1 MHGELVQIFVGQGGA
16 QIADACWE
24 LFTQEHFITP
34 SGEPSACLCGQ
45 EQGDCDGSAFFS
57 LTQRGFF
64 VPRTLIVDTEPSVLD
79 EIRMGVYR
87 NLFQPSSLISGC
99 EDSAS
104 NFARGYYGAPCSLID
119 ASYNS
124 IRRLAEACDLL
135 HGIIFYRTYGGG
147 TGSGLGCRLLQHAAD
162 EFCKISRM
170 DFGVIPGVTLSSG
183 PVEPYNAVL
192 ATQVPVEHVNLVSL
206 VDNMALQRICS
217 CLLKIYKPSFTSL
230 NRILAQCMSGLTS
243 TFRFPGPT
251 TITMM
256 DLYTN
261 LVPYPDAHF
270 AMIGF
275 APLFDLE
282 TACKGQ
288 VDTTQLTESV
298 FAPENQLVH
307 QHGEEV
313 NMYLTCCLFYRGNAS
328 VRDVNTCI
336 DEMRSSN
343 RLPFVDWCPTGF
355 KVGISYQPMTTIEAS
370 RIGPSDTSVMALHN
384 STLFRTPLHELT
396 QAVETLLKR
405 NAFLHW
411 YKAEGIERDEI
422 ENALGGLKKLEAD
435 YNSFINTS
443 LERKFSN
450 ERMGKSCPLVQSKVN
465 GEEGMNCEQETKSP
479 CCEKSDTP
487 SSMKRQRINPFC
499 RKEFDRNYQP
509 PQESLR
515 SPSYSEKGQRPF
527 SRCRTDCKDRGSS
540 RKSPLITN
548 ITPRS
553 GTPKSRNS
561 GCPAKDYTKVMDREA
576 SPEALEPT
584 ICSQKTCTRSSQT
597 MRCPKEC
604 DGRCK
609 TERETPSQENS
620 TDYESEQ
627 ERSSRCR
634 RRRREWEYNF
644 RKYLRDKPSHDE
656 DANSGPFD
664 TDLHCQRR
672 MAPGCRAT
680 KQSEAIEEDRT
691 RNPSAKRPACG
702 SFTPSP
708 PQYLQK
714 CSISYQNGR
723 ECYESSLRE
732 ALEII
737 DKAYEASRCK
747 SEMSDE
753 EPESVIEA
761 NYDSC
766 NTDSASQSDIC
777 RNNYENETAPRV
789 PKQRFCRSPG
799 YSYRNDKGRHNVE
812 VNTDETKRQN
822 YLRHFSPT
830 PLPEDTSS
838 TSMNLSVPSS
848 SSSSLSKLRKFLAVH
863 SPECLRKAKC
873 SHSSSMSTTANLA
886 TSALLN
892 EEIVRELERSVKS
905 ELSSVLDALGHVVIP
920 PSCTPATGT
929 NQHHHR
935 HHHYHRHNRFKHTR
949 S

>member
-1 MHGELVQIFVGQGGA
+1 MQGELVQIFVGQGGA

-45 EQGDCDGSAFFS
+45 EQGDCDGSAFFN
-57 LTQRGFF
+57 LTQRGFY

-79 EIRMGVYR
+79 EIRTGVYR

-104 NFARGYYGAPCSLID
+104 NFARGYYSTPCSIVD

-124 IRRLAEACDLL
+124 IRHLAEACDLL

-147 TGSGLGCRLLQHAAD
+147 TGSGLGCRLLQHTAD

-206 VDNMALQRICS
+206 VDNMALQRICF
-217 CLLKIYKPSFTSL
+217 CLLKIIKPSFTSL
-230 NRILAQCMSGLTS
+230 NRIIAQCMSGLTS

-288 VDTTQLTESV
+288 VDTTQLTELV
-298 FAPENQLVH
+298 FAPANQLVH
-307 QHGEEV
+307 QHEEEL
-313 NMYLTCCLFYRGNAS
+313 NMYLTCCLFYRGNAC
-328 VRDVNTCI
+328 VREVNACI

-355 KVGISYQPMTTIEAS
+355 KVGISYQPMTIIEAS

-396 QAVETLLKR
+396 KAVETLLQR

-411 YKAEGIERDEI
+411 YMAEGLEREEI
-422 ENALGGLKKLEAD
+422 ENSLGGLKKLEAD
-435 YNSFINTS
+435 YNSFINAS
-443 LERKFSN
+443 LEQKFSA
-450 ERMGKSCPLVQSKVN
+450 ERVARRCPSVQGKGK
-465 GEEGMNCEQETKSP
+465 EEQGKPCEQEAKSP
-479 CCEKSDTP
+479 CCEKSDSP
-487 SSMKRQRINPFC
+487 STVKRHRVNPFC
-499 RKEFDRNYQP
+499 RKEFDKNYQP
-509 PQESLR
+509 PQEPSQG
-515 SPSYSEKGQRPF
+515 SPPFSEKGQRPF
-527 SRCRTDCKDRGSS
+527 SRCRMDCKERDGSS

-553 GTPKSRNS
+553 GSPKSRNS
-561 GCPAKDYTKVMDREA
+561 GCPAKDYTKVTEREA
-576 SPEALEPT
+576 SPKSCEPT
-584 ICSQKTCTRSSQT
+584 TSSQKTCSRSSQT
-597 MRCPKEC
+597 MRGPNEC

-609 TERETPSQENS
+609 SGRQTPSQENS

-627 ERSSRCR
+627 DRSSRCR
-634 RRRREWEYNF
+634 RRRREWEYTF
-644 RKYLRDKPSHDE
+644 RKYLRDEPDVDVE
-656 DANSGPFD
+656 ALNSPFNNGVLCPRK
-664 TDLHCQRR
+664 TS
-672 MAPGCRAT
+672 PGCWN
-680 KQSEAIEEDRT
+680 KQQRENLMEGRPRSPSSKRFTHGDR
-691 RNPSAKRPACG
+691 S
-702 SFTPSP
+702 PSP
-708 PQYLQK
+708 PRYSRK
-714 CSISYQNGR
+714 CDISYQSGHER
-723 ECYESSLRE
+723 YGSSLRE
-732 ALEII
+732 ALEFI
-737 DKAYEASRCK
+737 DKAYEATRCR

-753 EPESVIEA
+753 EPEISIEA
-761 NYDSC
+761 GFDSC
-766 NTDSASQSDIC
+766 ETDSASQSRLRGRPSPDYSC
-777 RNNYENETAPRV
+777 RNNR
-789 PKQRFCRSPG
+789 
-799 YSYRNDKGRHNVE
+799 GRHNVE
-812 VNTDETKRQN
+812 VNIGAMKRPDC
-822 YLRHFSPT
+822 LRHFSPT

-848 SSSSLSKLRKFLAVH
+848 SSSSLSKLRNFLTVH
-863 SPECLRKAKC
+863 SPKCLRRRKS

-892 EEIVRELERSVKS
+892 EEIMRELERSVKS
-905 ELSSVLDALGHVVIP
+905 ELSSVLDALGHVVIAA
-920 PSCTPATGT
+920 SRTPTTGT
-929 NQHHHR
+929 DHHHHR
-935 HHHYHRHNRFKHTR
+935 HRHHHHHRSNRSR
-949 S
+949 R

>member
-1 MHGELVQIFVGQGGA
+1 MASSSAPPANAFPRQDKTLAPGELVQIFVGQGGA

-147 TGSGLGCRLLQHAAD
+147 TGSGLGCTIQDDKSAFVMYKPLPGLLQYAAD

-307 QHGEEV
+307 QHEEEV

-411 YKAEGIERDEI
+411 YKAEGLESDEI

-435 YNSFINTS
+435 YNSRD
-443 LERKFSN
+443 E
-450 ERMGKSCPLVQSKVN
+450 
-465 GEEGMNCEQETKSP
+465 
-479 CCEKSDTP
+479 
-487 SSMKRQRINPFC
+487 
-499 RKEFDRNYQP
+499 
-509 PQESLR
+509 
-515 SPSYSEKGQRPF
+515 PSY
-527 SRCRTDCKDRGSS
+527 
-540 RKSPLITN
+540 
-548 ITPRS
+548 
-553 GTPKSRNS
+553 
-561 GCPAKDYTKVMDREA
+561 
-576 SPEALEPT
+576 
-584 ICSQKTCTRSSQT
+584 
-597 MRCPKEC
+597 
-604 DGRCK
+604 
-609 TERETPSQENS
+609 
-620 TDYESEQ
+620 
-627 ERSSRCR
+627 
-634 RRRREWEYNF
+634 
-644 RKYLRDKPSHDE
+644 DE

-672 MAPGCRAT
+672 MAPGCWAT
-680 KQSEAIEEDRT
+680 KQREEIEEDRT
-691 RNPSAKRPACG
+691 RNPSAK
-702 SFTPSP
+702 
-708 PQYLQK
+708 
-714 CSISYQNGR
+714 ISYQNGR

-766 NTDSASQSDIC
+766 DTDSASQSDIC
-777 RNNYENETAPRV
+777 RNNYKNETAPRV
-789 PKQRFCRSPG
+789 PKQRFCRRRSPG

-822 YLRHFSPT
+822 YLRQFSPT

-848 SSSSLSKLRKFLAVH
+848 SLSSLSKLRNFLAVH
-863 SPECLRKAKC
+863 SPKCLRKAQG

-935 HHHYHRHNRFKHTR
+935 HHHYHHHNRFKHTR